1 MDKNSFEESKN
12 DTGYYWSTNLDL
24 KISTPPNM
32 QTRDCFCLWSDLLGF
47 SKIFYECN
55 WILTESERKRI
66 YQRLQAAHNIVLS
79 QSSPLERNLILNDGI
94 AKVFNP
100 KNYCEDIN
108 NLLNI
113 SLYIRS
119 CVMLHI
125 MINKS
130 EKRME
135 LPGCRSVL
143 AFGENIEYLADDI
156 RYDDYVMNYSKPKG
170 SNISNV
176 ARRTGNPIV
185 VYNPKELQMNT
196 AFSKSYLLE
205 AGGSKAGLVGN
216 QFFVDESSLTAII
229 AFAKDKGYSPIWED
243 REEGLCLFVPYK
255 NNNDKVVMGFC
266 FDKDIII
273 PKDVRY
279 NTRVYILKRYYPHDE
294 KITDFY
300 FDLQEYSNGSTRK

>member
-1 MDKNSFEESKN
+1 MDFSKLFKNIAKDFGS
-12 DTGYYWSTNLDL
+12 NLTYKIGNPPTL
-24 KISTPPNM
+24 KTKP
-32 QTRDCFCLWSDLLGF
+32 CFCMWSDLLGF
-47 SKIFYECN
+47 GQIFQDSN
-55 WILTESERKRI
+55 WILNEEVKRRVYER
-66 YQRLQAAHNIVLS
+66 LEAAHSAVLYY
-79 QSSPLERNLILNDGI
+79 SSPTERDLILNDGI
-94 AKVFNP
+94 AKVFHP
-100 KNYCEDIN
+100 KSKYEDRN
-108 NLLNI
+108 NILMI
-113 SLYIRS
+113 SLFIRS
-119 CVMLHI
+119 CVELHI
-125 MINKS
+125 SINETEHKLG
-130 EKRME
+130 

-143 AFGENIEYLADDI
+143 AFGESIEYIADDI
-156 RYDDYVMNYSKPKG
+156 RFDDYVLNYSKPKD

-176 ARRTGNPIV
+176 AKRTGNPII

-229 AFAKDKGYSPIWED
+229 TFAKDKGYSPIWED

-255 NNNDKVVMGFC
+255 NNNDEVVMGFC

-300 FDLQEYSNGSTRK
+300 FDLQEYSNRSTRK

>member
-1 MDKNSFEESKN
+1 MNFGKLFKNISK
-12 DTGYYWSTNLDL
+12 DFGSNLTYKIGNPPTL
-24 KISTPPNM
+24 KAK
-32 QTRDCFCLWSDLLGF
+32 QCFCMWSDLRGF
-47 SKIFYECN
+47 SSIFQESN
-55 WILTESERKRI
+55 WILNEEVKRRVYER
-66 YQRLQAAHNIVLS
+66 LEAAHSAVLYY
-79 QSSPLERNLILNDGI
+79 SSPTERNLILNDGI
-94 AKVFNP
+94 AKVFHP
-100 KNYCEDIN
+100 KSKFEDMN
-108 NLLNI
+108 NILSI
-113 SLYIRS
+113 SLFIRS
-119 CVMLHI
+119 CVELHI
-125 MINKS
+125 SINETELKLG
-130 EKRME
+130 

-205 AGGSKAGLVGN
+205 AGGSKAGLMGN

-229 AFAKDKGYSPIWED
+229 TFAKDKGYSPIWEE

-255 NNNDKVVMGFC
+255 NNNDEVVMGFC

-279 NTRVYILKRYYPHDE
+279 NTRVYKLKRYYPHDE

-300 FDLQEYSNGSTRK
+300 FDLQEYSNESTIK